1 MKKKWRRIIIRH
13 LFFFSKNQYSE
24 SSADIENLYLLV
36 ALKRAVL
43 TGELGV
49 IEIEIRHVHRGY
61 DEPIGCPLA

>member
-1 MKKKWRRIIIRH
+1 MKKKMA
-13 LFFFSKNQYSE
+13 LSYFKPPFSFLCLNK
-24 SSADIENLYLLV
+24 SSVDIENYLYILV

-61 DEPIGCPLA
+61 DEPIGYPSA